1 MEQYKLGEKRLK
13 SLGIEVSKL
22 REKLRELAL
31 HHDKGVAFVEG
42 KDIHD
47 VSRLAMRIR
56 RGEYNDGA
64 QRKKLLRPDFTDD
77 VPIGSRRKSKK
88 RGPLSINDKIGIVH
102 RVLVGYEKLA
112 EIAKEFRVS
121 T

>member
-56 RGEYNDGA
+56 RMSTTTEPKERYFCA
-64 QRKKLLRPDFTDD
+64 LISQMMY
-77 VPIGSRRKSKK
+77 
-88 RGPLSINDKIGIVH
+88 PLV
-102 RVLVGYEKLA
+102 LA
-112 EIAKEFRVS
+112 ENLRKEVLSRS
-121 T
+121 MIG